1 MSQDRLNQVL
11 EQPSFEY
18 LLDLEVHKAVRYLYF
33 FSLLVV
39 QFNGQNGHGNK
50 KEEAGPHDAIA
61 GTMSHLIRDVIRG
74 TDVVGRIGG
83 GKFFVILHQSDHQQA
98 RSIGG
103 RIMQRIQNYTFTIGD
118 EEIRKTIS
126 VGGACF
132 PTHAND
138 MDSLMGRAEEMLG
151 KSLSEGSIDVSL
163 PS

>member
-1 MSQDRLNQVL
+1 MIRDRLNQVL
-11 EQPSFEY
+11 EQQSFEY

-39 QFNGQNGHGNK
+39 QFNGHK
-50 KEEAGPHDAIA
+50 KAAVPMGTDTIA
-61 GTMSHLIRDVIRG
+61 STMSRLIRDVIRG
-74 TDVVGRIGG
+74 TDVVGRIGE

-98 RSIGG
+98 RSIGN
-103 RIMQRIQNYTFTIGD
+103 RIMQRIQNYTFTIKNQ
-118 EEIRKTIS
+118 EIKKAIS

-138 MDSLMGRAEEMLG
+138 MDSLVGKAEVMLG
-151 KSLSEGSIDVSL
+151 KSISEGSKDVSL